1 VPPADY
7 NQLELRVLAHLTEC
21 RSLIAAFQSGA
32 DIHSETALDMYPAPP
47 TAPPLFDPVVGR
59 TGRPDGPQES

>member
-1 VPPADY
+1 MPPADY

-21 RSLIAAFQSGA
+21 WSLIAAFQSGA

-47 TAPPLFDPVVGR
+47 AAAPPL
-59 TGRPDGPQES
+59 